1 MKSGRGPI
9 HRLALDPAEIYW
21 KVLLSVLKPLT
32 LMMCSITY
40 AQRAE
45 EVLAAAGYHIHID
58 HNPDPE
64 GCRYLVR
71 VSGGDPDEALHLL
84 AEQGVKVRKVI
95 REDEE

>member
-21 KVLLSVLKPLT
+21 KGVVVCFETTDLDDVFHHLCT
-32 LMMCSITY
+32 T
-40 AQRAE
+40 AE

>member
-1 MKSGRGPI
+1 MLWTLRKFTG
-9 HRLALDPAEIYW
+9 

-32 LMMCSITY
+32 LMMCSITC

>member
-1 MKSGRGPI
+1 MLWTLRKFTG
-9 HRLALDPAEIYW
+9 

-84 AEQGVKVRKVI
+84 AEHGSTAEQVRKAI

>member
-1 MKSGRGPI
+1 
-9 HRLALDPAEIYW
+9 
-21 KVLLSVLKPLT
+21 
-32 LMMCSITY
+32 MMCSITY

-45 EVLAAAGYHIHID
+45 KVLAATGYHI

>member
-1 MKSGRGPI
+1 
-9 HRLALDPAEIYW
+9 
-21 KVLLSVLKPLT
+21 
-32 LMMCSITY
+32 MMCSITY

-95 REDEE
+95 REDE